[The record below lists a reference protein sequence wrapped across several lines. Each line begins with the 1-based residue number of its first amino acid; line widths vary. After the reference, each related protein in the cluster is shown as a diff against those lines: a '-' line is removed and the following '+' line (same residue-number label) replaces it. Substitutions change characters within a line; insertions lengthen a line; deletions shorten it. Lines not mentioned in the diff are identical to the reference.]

1 MEANSSSLMNTM
13 MIRALDKIAIEI
25 MKLDRGCFKRVR
37 RKDGHRDRITNRFR
51 KDLLFD
57 FCRLVNLMKASILRK
72 KSANV
77 KISY

>member
-13 MIRALDKIAIEI
+13 RIRALDKIATEI
-25 MKLDRGCFKRVR
+25 KKLNRGCFKRVR
-37 RKDGHRDRITNRFR
+37 TKDGHRGRITNRFR

-57 FCRLVNLMKASILRK
+57 FCRLANLMKASILRK